1 MRLMTLLTAIA
12 LLAGCATATRQGH
25 VALGGGR
32 YDEAARHFEDALAGA
47 EPARP
52 VDLIGLG
59 IARYKL
65 GALDEAHRA
74 LTDAAAL
81 APEAPTAQLYLAL
94 IAIRRADDAAADAHL
109 ARYLALGAPPRLAAQ
124 LERTRQTLRSGP
136 VTPPLRDFMAAS
148 LEDAY
153 QWAGEV
159 TAALAAVRDAEL
171 RWYAADRV
179 YLLPRAC
186 RCR

>member
-1 MRLMTLLTAIA
+1 MRLMTLLATLA
-12 LLAGCATATRQGH
+12 LLAGCATSTRQGH
-25 VALGGGR
+25 AALGGGR
-32 YDEAARHFEDALAGA
+32 YDEAARHFEDAVAD
-47 EPARP
+47 EQPARP

-65 GALDEAHRA
+65 GELDEAQRA
-74 LTDAAAL
+74 LTEAATQ
-81 APEAPTAQLYLAL
+81 APQAPTPQLYLAL
-94 IAIRRADDAAADAHL
+94 IAIRRADDAGADAHL
-109 ARYLALGAPPRLAAQ
+109 ARYLAIGAPARLAGQ
-124 LERTRQTLRSGP
+124 LERTRQALRNP
-136 VTPPLRDFMAAS
+136 VTPPMRDFMAAS

-159 TAALAAVRDAEL
+159 AAAVAAVRQAEL
-171 RWYAADRV
+171 RWLSAERV

>member
-1 MRLMTLLTAIA
+1 VCDFHAARPRGPGQRTLRRGRAA
-12 LLAGCATATRQGH
+12 LRGCA
-25 VALGGGR
+25 GR
-32 YDEAARHFEDALAGA
+32 AARATGG
-47 EPARP
+47 P
-52 VDLIGLG
+52 IGLG

-65 GALDEAHRA
+65 GELDEAHRA
-74 LTDAAAL
+74 LTEVAAG
-81 APEAPTAQLYLAL
+81 APEAPAPQLYLAL
-94 IAIRRADDAAADAHL
+94 IAIRRSDDAAAEDHL
-109 ARYLALGAPPRLAAQ
+109 ARYLGLGAPPRLAVQ
-124 LERTRQTLRSGP
+124 LERTRQALRGGP

-159 TAALAAVRDAEL
+159 TAALAALRNAEL
-171 RWYAADRV
+171 RYVAADRI